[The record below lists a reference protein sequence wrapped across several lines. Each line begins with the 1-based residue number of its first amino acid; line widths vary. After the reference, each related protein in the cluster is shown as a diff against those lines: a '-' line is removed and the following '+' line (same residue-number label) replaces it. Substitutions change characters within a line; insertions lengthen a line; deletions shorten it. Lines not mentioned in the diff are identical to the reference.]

1 MPVVVALL
9 LILAVHAG
17 TNLAAWSRVGLLA
30 DDRFA
35 VGMPIWFDLQHT
47 PWAERLHSVFFP
59 AVQADAAAALYR
71 PLVAL
76 LFLIEY
82 PLFGVEACYYHAVN
96 SVFHCTTALVWFVL
110 VRRWTS
116 SPAAGLAVALTFV
129 GWVGHSEATHWVSA
143 RVNLQAMCFLSLSLL
158 VWDNAERAGS
168 GPGRSRWNWARQG
181 ASLGLGLLA
190 LGAKESAILILPMA
204 FLVSWLRAEEVG
216 GVLARL
222 RRSVFRVVPV
232 LLLVLA
238 FAVLR
243 RGVLHTWGAG
253 ARSAWHL
260 DVASPAAWAT
270 ALWDWLVLLMAPVHS
285 MDASAWW
292 RPVLWATH
300 LSLLALSLLALRQKE
315 LRKALGFAAVLLV
328 IVMVAV
334 AGLHVDAETLENMR
348 YSYEPALAL
357 CLLFGLGIAGL
368 PRRARLPVLAC
379 VVLIHAIVLDQNREC
394 WLRAG
399 DVQKRMVPEI
409 QAAAQKGPVRVLD
422 APGQYDGAFLYLIEN
437 SMQILWWPPMQPGV
451 LQGRISSSDEWP
463 AVLSEL
469 AGHAA
474 ARRPLT
480 NAYTVAWA
488 DGSLVPLA
496 LDATWPQTPWQG
508 TTIEY
513 ARIGRQ
519 RPFLGSDLPVQCLLR
534 SPAGVSV
541 FARGRVGDRVWAGP
555 ILQREA
561 PAAPAALQVF
571 LPLGSELPADVP
583 VEVELVIRGPS
594 GEQAWPLGAVV
605 PAVRRQ
611 R

>member
-270 ALWDWLVLLMAPVHS
+270 AWPSHRWPARPALPVRLA
-285 MDASAWW
+285 AS
-292 RPVLWATH
+292 V
-300 LSLLALSLLALRQKE
+300 S
-315 LRKALGFAAVLLV
+315 
-328 IVMVAV
+328 VAV
-334 AGLHVDAETLENMR
+334 ASE
-348 YSYEPALAL
+348 SPAAVAL
-357 CLLFGLGIAGL
+357 RFTPLPILLRCQIGDLVGNCL
-368 PRRARLPVLAC
+368 RR
-379 VVLIHAIVLDQNREC
+379 
-394 WLRAG
+394 LRAG
-399 DVQKRMVPEI
+399 
-409 QAAAQKGPVRVLD
+409 QAAH
-422 APGQYDGAFLYLIEN
+422 GA
-437 SMQILWWPPMQPGV
+437 
-451 LQGRISSSDEWP
+451 
-463 AVLSEL
+463 A
-469 AGHAA
+469 H
-474 ARRPLT
+474 
-480 NAYTVAWA
+480 
-488 DGSLVPLA
+488 
-496 LDATWPQTPWQG
+496 
-508 TTIEY
+508 
-513 ARIGRQ
+513 
-519 RPFLGSDLPVQCLLR
+519 
-534 SPAGVSV
+534 
-541 FARGRVGDRVWAGP
+541 
-555 ILQREA
+555 
-561 PAAPAALQVF
+561 
-571 LPLGSELPADVP
+571 
-583 VEVELVIRGPS
+583 
-594 GEQAWPLGAVV
+594 
-605 PAVRRQ
+605 
-611 R
+611 